1 MADVR
6 SLLREQRTLRR
17 ISHPHASYSATGT
30 LTCVI
35 CRIPIKS
42 DSLWEG
48 HLRSSTHVTRSRQSH
63 DASSAAPTESRKRK
77 ASEDEDVADKTKR
90 PKATQPSPAIPKDFF
105 DESAALEAPDEPHT
119 SAATARPPS
128 SEMASHPKRSRSPA
142 PTSQSSHLPSD
153 FFDSSAGAVAVT
165 TSSRT
170 AIDAAAAE
178 TVNEDEYAAFEREI
192 AAAATA
198 ASNATISAA
207 PVSAAELATRA
218 IAEANV
224 QEKEQ
229 ANADI
234 EDEQEDAV
242 RRMEI
247 EIDEMEELEER
258 VKRLRN
264 RREELRQRREKVGE
278 LAMGNGKNLNDVI
291 PEGGDLDDDE
301 DEDED
306 GDTFDDWA
314 FRPV

>member
-1 MADVR
+1 
-6 SLLREQRTLRR
+6 
-17 ISHPHASYSATGT
+17 
-30 LTCVI
+30 
-35 CRIPIKS
+35 
-42 DSLWEG
+42 
-48 HLRSSTHVTRSRQSH
+48 
-63 DASSAAPTESRKRK
+63 
-77 ASEDEDVADKTKR
+77 
-90 PKATQPSPAIPKDFF
+90 
-105 DESAALEAPDEPHT
+105 
-119 SAATARPPS
+119 
-128 SEMASHPKRSRSPA
+128 MASHPKRSRSPA